1 MTRIIAIAN
10 QKGGVGKTTT
20 TVNLAAC
27 LAAAERR
34 TLILDLDPQGNAS
47 VGLGLDKQLFVD
59 ANIYHTMIGEEN
71 IESCIYKTEL
81 EHLDI
86 CPSDN
91 NLIGAEVEL
100 MQTFA
105 RESKLKTAI
114 TCVVDKYDYILIDC
128 PPSLSLLTV
137 NAFNASTSYIVP
149 MQTEYYAMEGLAQLL
164 HTIKLIKENLNPDL
178 EIEGIL
184 LTMYDG
190 RNNLARAVAEEIQ
203 NHFPDD
209 TFKTIIPRNV
219 KLSECPSH
227 GKPVII
233 YDITSK
239 GSEAYL
245 NLAKE
250 VIFKEKVRMQEETKL
265 KEEAK
270 EECLIDQV
278 INKKQTEIPSFNDYQ
293 L

>member
-1 MTRIIAIAN
+1 MARIIAISN

-20 TVNLAAC
+20 SVNLAAC
-27 LAAAERR
+27 LAVAERR
-34 TLILDLDPQGNAS
+34 TLVVDLDPQGNAS
-47 VGLGLDKQLFVD
+47 VGLGLDKSNFVK
-59 ANIYHTMIGEEN
+59 ANIYHAMIGEEN
-71 IESCIYKTEL
+71 IENCIYKTDL
-81 EHLDI
+81 DHLDI

-100 MQTFA
+100 MQAFA
-105 RESKLKTAI
+105 RESKLKSALELI
-114 TCVVDKYDYILIDC
+114 NDKYDYIIIDC

-137 NAFNASTSYIVP
+137 NALNAATSYIVP

-164 HTIKLIKENLNPDL
+164 NTVKLIKQNLNPEL

-190 RNNLARAVAEEIQ
+190 RNNLSKLVAQEVQE
-203 NHFPDD
+203 NFPAE

-227 GKPVII
+227 GKPIII

-239 GSEAYL
+239 GSESYL

-250 VIFKEKVRMQEETKL
+250 IILKEKMKM
-265 KEEAK
+265 EEAAAA
-270 EECLIDQV
+270 EAQASLVDQV
-278 INKKQTEIPSFNDYQ
+278 INRDSIPTFEEYR

>member
-1 MTRIIAIAN
+1 MSKIIAIAN

-20 TVNLAAC
+20 SINLAAC
-27 LAAAERR
+27 LAVAEKK
-34 TLILDLDPQGNAS
+34 TLIVDLDPQGNAS
-47 VGLGLDKQLFVD
+47 VGLGLEKINFVK
-59 ANIYHTMIGEEN
+59 ANIYHAMIGEEN
-71 IESCIYKTEL
+71 IENCIYDTEL
-81 EHLDI
+81 PCLDI

-100 MQTFA
+100 MQAMA
-105 RESKLKTAI
+105 RESKLKSALESI
-114 TCVVDKYDYILIDC
+114 SDVYDYIIIDC
-128 PPSLSLLTV
+128 PPSLSLLTLNGL
-137 NAFNASTSYIVP
+137 NAADTYIVP

-164 HTIKLIKENLNPDL
+164 NTVNLIKQNLNPKL

-190 RNNLARAVAEEIQ
+190 RNNLSKLVAEEIK
-203 NHFPDD
+203 NTFPDD

-219 KLSECPSH
+219 RLSESPSH
-227 GKPVII
+227 GKPII
-233 YDITSK
+233 TYDITSK

-250 VIFKEKVRMQEETKL
+250 ILLREKEKKTQETGMM
-265 KEEAK
+265 
-270 EECLIDQV
+270 DQV
-278 INKKQTEIPSFNDYQ
+278 IHQAKNIPSFDDYQ

>member
-1 MTRIIAIAN
+1 MARIIAISN

-20 TVNLAAC
+20 SVNLAAC
-27 LAAAERR
+27 LAVAERR
-34 TLILDLDPQGNAS
+34 TLVVDLDPQGNAS
-47 VGLGLDKQLFVD
+47 VGLGLDKSNFVK
-59 ANIYHTMIGEEN
+59 ANIYHAMIGEEN
-71 IESCIYKTEL
+71 IENCIYKTDL
-81 EHLDI
+81 DHLDI

-100 MQTFA
+100 MQAFA
-105 RESKLKTAI
+105 RESKLKSALESI
-114 TCVVDKYDYILIDC
+114 GDKYDYIIIDC

-137 NAFNASTSYIVP
+137 NALNAATSYIVP

-164 HTIKLIKENLNPDL
+164 NTVKLIKQNLNPEL

-190 RNNLARAVAEEIQ
+190 RNNLSKLVAQEVQ
-203 NHFPDD
+203 GTFPED

-227 GKPVII
+227 GKPIII

-239 GSEAYL
+239 GSESYL

-250 VIFKEKVRMQEETKL
+250 IILKEKIKL
-265 KEEAK
+265 EEEAEQASLA
-270 EECLIDQV
+270 EEASLVEQV
-278 INKKQTEIPSFNDYQ
+278 INRDSIPTFEEYR

>member
-1 MTRIIAIAN
+1 MSKIIAIAN

-20 TVNLAAC
+20 SVNLAAC
-27 LAAAERR
+27 LAAAEKR
-34 TLILDLDPQGNAS
+34 TLIVDLDPQGNAS
-47 VGLGLDKQLFVD
+47 VGLGIEKSSFTS
-59 ANIYHTMIGEEN
+59 ANIYHAMIGEEN
-71 IESCIYKTEL
+71 IENCIYKTEL
-81 EHLDI
+81 DHLDI

-100 MQTFA
+100 MQSFA
-105 RESKLKTAI
+105 RESKLKNSLEM
-114 TCVVDKYDYILIDC
+114 VGDKYDYILIDC

-137 NAFNASTSYIVP
+137 NALTAANSFLVP

-164 HTIKLIKENLNPDL
+164 NTVKLIQQNLNPDL
-178 EIEGIL
+178 KNEGIL

-190 RNNLARAVAEEIQ
+190 RNNLSKLVAQEIKG
-203 NHFPDD
+203 HFPNE

-227 GKPVII
+227 GKPIII

-245 NLAKE
+245 NVAKE
-250 VIFKEKVRMQEETKL
+250 VILKEKLEKTKEVEPEVSL
-265 KEEAK
+265 M
-270 EECLIDQV
+270 DQV
-278 INKKQTEIPSFNDYQ
+278 IAKKSNDGIKIPSFDDYQ
-293 L
+293 F

>member
-1 MTRIIAIAN
+1 MAKIIAIAN

-20 TVNLAAC
+20 AVNLAAS
-27 LAAAERR
+27 LAAAEKR
-34 TLILDLDPQGNAS
+34 TLVVDLDPQGNAS
-47 VGLGLDKQLFVD
+47 IGVGLDKSTFIT
-59 ANIYHTMIGEEN
+59 ANVYHAVIGEEN
-71 IESCIYKTEL
+71 TENCIYNTEL
-81 EHLDI
+81 PHLDI

-100 MQTFA
+100 MNAFA
-105 RESKLKTAI
+105 REAKLKNALESIRT
-114 TCVVDKYDYILIDC
+114 KYDYIIIDC

-137 NAFNASTSYIVP
+137 NGLNAADSYIVP
-149 MQTEYYAMEGLAQLL
+149 LQTEYYAMEGLAQLL
-164 HTIKLIKENLNPDL
+164 NTVKLIKQNLNPELD
-178 EIEGIL
+178 IEGIL

-190 RNNLARAVAEEIQ
+190 RNNLSKLVAEEIQ
-203 NHFPDD
+203 STFPVE

-227 GKPVII
+227 GKPIII

-245 NLAKE
+245 NLARE
-250 VIFKEKVRMQEETKL
+250 IILKEKVKNEMLEEKASL
-265 KEEAK
+265 VER
-270 EECLIDQV
+270 V
-278 INKKQTEIPSFNDYQ
+278 INREEIPSFDEYQ

>member
-1 MTRIIAIAN
+1 MAKIIAIAN

-20 TVNLAAC
+20 AVNLAAS
-27 LAAAERR
+27 LAAAEKK
-34 TLILDLDPQGNAS
+34 TLVVDLDPQGNAS
-47 VGLGLDKQLFVD
+47 VGLGLDKSLFIN
-59 ANIYHTMIGEEN
+59 ANVYHAMIGEEN
-71 IESCIYKTEL
+71 LENCIYNTEL
-81 EHLDI
+81 PHLDI

-100 MQTFA
+100 MNTFA
-105 RESKLKTAI
+105 RESKLKNAFESI
-114 TCVVDKYDYILIDC
+114 KDIYDYIVIDC

-137 NAFNASTSYIVP
+137 NGLNAANTYIVP
-149 MQTEYYAMEGLAQLL
+149 LQTEYYAMEGLAQLL
-164 HTIKLIKENLNPDL
+164 NTVKLIKQNLNPAL

-190 RNNLARAVAEEIQ
+190 RNNLSKLVAEEIQ
-203 NHFPDD
+203 GTFPKE

-227 GKPVII
+227 GKPIII

-245 NLAKE
+245 NLAREIIVRDK
-250 VIFKEKVRMQEETKL
+250 KVETPKYQEMNESLVDK
-265 KEEAK
+265 
-270 EECLIDQV
+270 V
-278 INKKQTEIPSFNDYQ
+278 INRDSIPSFDEYQ
-293 L
+293 I

>member
-1 MTRIIAIAN
+1 MARIIAIAN

-27 LAAAERR
+27 LAAAERK
-34 TLILDLDPQGNAS
+34 TLIVDLDPQGNAS
-47 VGLGLDKQLFVD
+47 VGLGVDKELFTK
-59 ANIYHTMIGEEN
+59 ANVYHAMIGEEN
-71 IESCIYKTEL
+71 VENCIYKTEL
-81 EHLDI
+81 DHLDI

-100 MQTFA
+100 MQAFA
-105 RESKLKTAI
+105 RESKLKSALEPLN
-114 TCVVDKYDYILIDC
+114 KQYDYILIDC

-137 NAFNASTSYIVP
+137 NGLNAADSYIVP
-149 MQTEYYAMEGLAQLL
+149 MQTEYFAMEGLAQLL
-164 HTIKLIKENLNPDL
+164 NTVKLIQQNLNPKL
-178 EIEGIL
+178 EREGIL

-190 RNNLARAVAEEIQ
+190 RNNLSKLVAQEIKT
-203 NHFPDD
+203 HFPED

-227 GKPVII
+227 GKPIII

-245 NLAKE
+245 NMAKE
-250 VIFKEKVRMQEETKL
+250 IIRKERARLNLDQQNLSLM
-265 KEEAK
+265 
-270 EECLIDQV
+270 DQV
-278 INKKQTEIPSFNDYQ
+278 IERKQGEVNFEIPSFDDYQ
-293 L
+293 V

>member
-1 MTRIIAIAN
+1 MARIIAVAN

-34 TLILDLDPQGNAS
+34 TLIVDLDPQGNAS
-47 VGLGLDKQLFVD
+47 VGLGVDKDSFTK
-59 ANIYHTMIGEEN
+59 ANVYHAMIGEEY
-71 IESCIYKTEL
+71 IENCIYKTEL
-81 EHLDI
+81 DHLDI

-100 MQTFA
+100 MQAFA
-105 RESKLKTAI
+105 RESKLKSALEPI
-114 TCVVDKYDYILIDC
+114 DSKYDYIIIDC

-137 NAFNASTSYIVP
+137 NGLNAANSYVVP

-164 HTIKLIKENLNPDL
+164 NTVKLIQQNLNPGL
-178 EIEGIL
+178 EREGIL

-190 RNNLARAVAEEIQ
+190 RNNLSKLVAQEIKE
-203 NHFPDD
+203 HFPED

-227 GKPVII
+227 GKPIII

-245 NLAKE
+245 NMAKE
-250 VIFKEKVRMQEETKL
+250 IIVKEKARRESQQENL
-265 KEEAK
+265 S
-270 EECLIDQV
+270 LMDQV
-278 INKKQTEIPSFNDYQ
+278 IDKKHGEVTFEIPSFDDYQ
-293 L
+293 V

>member
-1 MTRIIAIAN
+1 MAKIIAIAN

-20 TVNLAAC
+20 AVNLAAC
-27 LAAAERR
+27 LAAAEKK
-34 TLILDLDPQGNAS
+34 TLVVDLDPQGNAS
-47 VGLGLDKQLFVD
+47 IGLGLDKNSFVKS
-59 ANIYHTMIGEEN
+59 NIYHAVIGEEDIKN
-71 IESCIYKTEL
+71 CIYPTEL
-81 EHLDI
+81 PDLDI

-100 MQTFA
+100 MHTFA
-105 RESKLKTAI
+105 REVKLKNALQN
-114 TCVVDKYDYILIDC
+114 VVDLYDYIIVDC

-137 NAFNASTSYIVP
+137 NGLNAADSFIVP
-149 MQTEYYAMEGLAQLL
+149 MQTEYYAMEGLAQVLNTVELL
-164 HTIKLIKENLNPDL
+164 KESLNPSL
-178 EIEGIL
+178 QNEGIL

-190 RNNLARAVAEEIQ
+190 RNNLSKLVAEEIKST
-203 NHFPDD
+203 FPEQ

-227 GKPVII
+227 GKPIII

-250 VIFKEKVRMQEETKL
+250 IILRERNIVREKSEDSSLV
-265 KEEAK
+265 
-270 EECLIDQV
+270 DQV
-278 INKKQTEIPSFNDYQ
+278 INRAKDANIDDYRI
-293 L
+293 